1 MATVLGSWDEAKPGA
16 TANLEAA
23 RKAAQGPI
31 RRGRPKLERDNQAEE
46 VVEEVV
52 EEVAEEQVEE
62 SAEDDSDADAPAEQE
77 ESTEDDSE

>member
-1 MATVLGSWDEAKPGA
+1 MPTVLQSWDEAKPGA

-52 EEVAEEQVEE
+52 EEVAEE
-62 SAEDDSDADAPAEQE
+62 STEDDSDADAPAEQE
-77 ESTEDDSE
+77 ESSEDDSE